1 MGYSKDIYDDAFE
14 ELKARRNK
22 AEYDAMIKHSEL
34 IKKLPRVQ
42 EIEESLAKTSTMA
55 ARSVFADRISVR
67 EMLEKLKTQN
77 LALQMELKTILEK
90 NGYQSD
96 YLDVH
101 YSCKECSDKG
111 YIDGKMCLCLKK
123 LLREKAY
130 DKLNSVSP
138 LSLSDFKTFSLDYY
152 SREPIREGEKM
163 ISPYTR
169 MEKILN
175 FCESYAVNFTPQS
188 RSILFQ
194 GGSGLGK
201 THLSLAIAKE
211 VIDNGYGV
219 VYASAPDIL
228 SKLESERFN
237 DDKSTDATEN
247 LLKEC
252 DLLIIDDLGTEFLTQ
267 FTLSKIYNI
276 INTRM
281 LLKKPIIIS
290 TNLTL
295 KELEKSY
302 HQRLVSRIIGEM
314 LRLKFIGRDIR
325 QMQYN
330 DTVKKG

>member
-152 SREPIREGEKM
+152 S
-163 ISPYTR
+163 
-169 MEKILN
+169 
-175 FCESYAVNFTPQS
+175 
-188 RSILFQ
+188 
-194 GGSGLGK
+194 
-201 THLSLAIAKE
+201 LSLIH
-211 VIDNGYGV
+211 I
-219 VYASAPDIL
+219 
-228 SKLESERFN
+228 SEP
-237 DDKSTDATEN
+237 
-247 LLKEC
+247 
-252 DLLIIDDLGTEFLTQ
+252 
-267 FTLSKIYNI
+267 
-276 INTRM
+276 TR
-281 LLKKPIIIS
+281 
-290 TNLTL
+290 
-295 KELEKSY
+295 
-302 HQRLVSRIIGEM
+302 H
-314 LRLKFIGRDIR
+314 
-325 QMQYN
+325 
-330 DTVKKG
+330 

>member
-1 MGYSKDIYDDAFE
+1 M
-14 ELKARRNK
+14 
-22 AEYDAMIKHSEL
+22 
-34 IKKLPRVQ
+34 
-42 EIEESLAKTSTMA
+42 
-55 ARSVFADRISVR
+55 
-67 EMLEKLKTQN
+67 
-77 LALQMELKTILEK
+77 
-90 NGYQSD
+90 
-96 YLDVH
+96 
-101 YSCKECSDKG
+101 
-111 YIDGKMCLCLKK
+111 
-123 LLREKAY
+123 
-130 DKLNSVSP
+130 
-138 LSLSDFKTFSLDYY
+138 
-152 SREPIREGEKM
+152 
-163 ISPYTR
+163 
-169 MEKILN
+169 
-175 FCESYAVNFTPQS
+175 
-188 RSILFQ
+188 FQ

-295 KELEKSY
+295 KELENP
-302 HQRLVSRIIGEM
+302 II
-314 LRLKFIGRDIR
+314 RDWF
-325 QMQYN
+325 QE
-330 DTVKKG
+330 

>member
-1 MGYSKDIYDDAFE
+1 MGMTMSQKVLAAHAGLKEVKAGQLIEAKLDLVLGNDITSPVAINVFEGCQANSVFDNTKVAMVMDHFTPNKDIYDDAFE

-55 ARSVFADRISVR
+55 ARAVFADRISVR

-138 LSLSDFKTFSLDYY
+138 LSLSDFKTFSLDYL
-152 SREPIREGEKM
+152 R
-163 ISPYTR
+163 
-169 MEKILN
+169 
-175 FCESYAVNFTPQS
+175 
-188 RSILFQ
+188 
-194 GGSGLGK
+194 
-201 THLSLAIAKE
+201 
-211 VIDNGYGV
+211 
-219 VYASAPDIL
+219 
-228 SKLESERFN
+228 KLCS
-237 DDKSTDATEN
+237 
-247 LLKEC
+247 
-252 DLLIIDDLGTEFLTQ
+252 
-267 FTLSKIYNI
+267 
-276 INTRM
+276 
-281 LLKKPIIIS
+281 
-290 TNLTL
+290 
-295 KELEKSY
+295 
-302 HQRLVSRIIGEM
+302 
-314 LRLKFIGRDIR
+314 
-325 QMQYN
+325 
-330 DTVKKG
+330 